1 MTATRS
7 LSASL
12 QSLNR
17 TLRADEL
24 AHQSDA
30 ELVRQFVERR
40 DEFAFAALVKRYGLL
55 VFGVCRRV
63 LRHEQ
68 DAEDAFQATFL
79 VFARDAASVQRAG
92 AVGNWLYGVA
102 HNVARKARANRARRA
117 SKERDAAA
125 QQRPAVPPDVVDD
138 LKEVLDGELGALPD
152 KYRTPIVLCDLV
164 GRTIQE
170 AAAEVGCLPKTL
182 GTRLSRARTLLAKRL
197 TRRGLTLSATALAVA
212 LGPNTAAAAVPSFL
226 LDSTART
233 AVDFATGSAA
243 VGPAVAA
250 LTNGVSNV
258 LTYSSLKF
266 VVLAGGLLVAGAA
279 TTAPVLNHLHARHA
293 PGTSQRATPGS
304 ATQREAEP
312 VRPADPFCAL
322 HQFLMSLLPWQH
334 DAQPISATE
343 DRKQEAPERKQEAPK
358 SLAGTWVKKE
368 GELKIEFTNKE
379 LKIYPHGEN
388 KVIVVI
394 CGYTLEKDA
403 LVKAKIT
410 GFDGNED
417 AKKTIAEK
425 IPVGTEFTFKWK
437 TNKDSATLEDAKCEK
452 SDMVKS
458 HLEGEYGEKK

>member
-17 TLRADEL
+17 TLHADEL
-24 AHQSDA
+24 AHLPDA
-30 ELVRQFVERR
+30 ELVGRFVERR
-40 DEFAFAALVKRYGLL
+40 DEFAFAALVRRYGLL

-79 VFARDAASVQRAG
+79 VFARDAAAVQRAG
-92 AVGNWLYGVA
+92 TVGNWLYGVA
-102 HNVARKARANRARRA
+102 YNVARKARAGRARRET
-117 SKERDAAA
+117 KEREAATR
-125 QQRPAVPPDVVDD
+125 QRPDAPPAVVDD
-138 LKEVLDGELGALPD
+138 LKEILDGELGALPD
-152 KYRTPIVLCDLV
+152 KYRAPIVLCDLI

-170 AAAEVGCLPKTL
+170 AAAEVGCPPKTL
-182 GTRLSRARTLLAKRL
+182 GTRLSRARALLARRL
-197 TRRGLTLSATALAVA
+197 TRRGVTLSATALAAA
-212 LGPNTAAAAVPSFL
+212 LGPGAPASASVPPAL

-243 VGPAVAA
+243 VGPTVAA

-266 VVLAGGLLVAGAA
+266 VVLVGGLLVAGAA
-279 TTAPVLNHLHARHA
+279 TTAPVLQHLHARHA
-293 PGTSQRATPGS
+293 PGTARPATPGA
-304 ATQREAEP
+304 ATQPEP
-312 VRPADPFCAL
+312 EPARPVIDLGDL
-322 HQFLMSLLPWQH
+322 HRFLASLIPWRH
-334 DAQPISATE
+334 DSEPTAAPTRAQE
-343 DRKQEAPERKQEAPK
+343 DKKQEAPK
-358 SLAGTWVKKE
+358 SLTGTWVKKE
-368 GELKIEFTNKE
+368 GELKIEFAETE
-379 LKIYPHGEN
+379 MRVYPHGEN

-394 CGYTLEKDA
+394 CSYTREKDA

-417 AKKTIAEK
+417 AKKAIAEK

-437 TNKDSATLEDAKCEK
+437 ANKDAATLEDVKCEK
-452 SDMVKS
+452 SELLKS
-458 HLEGEYGEKK
+458 HLEGEFGEKK